1 MLLWIFNDVIR
12 LEFGKLFN
20 WIQIIVQ
27 FRVQCRCFLVS
38 FAKFLRTPY
47 LQRLRKKCPN
57 MEFSLVR
64 IFLYSDWMQE
74 NAGQKNLRIWTFLM
88 QWEHLQTTASGFFHS
103 LFCFCHPVCH
113 PVCQNFEHVSSRP
126 STSFIKR
133 RLQDRCFPVNTAKSL
148 KTPILKNICK
158 SLLLKSERIK
168 NETWQSRCSQE
179 NNCRPANLLNRDF
192 MGLVYSLRNLLQKSE
207 TTRTKAC
214 KLCINYFFQQKR
226 WLKGQNKNVH

>member
-47 LQRLRKKCPN
+47 LQTLRKKCPN
-57 MEFSLVR
+57 MEFFLVR

-133 RLQDRCFPVNTAKSL
+133 RLQDRCFPVNTAK
-148 KTPILKNICK
+148 IFKNTHFEEYLQIAASEVRKNKKWNLTKQVFTRKQLQTCK
-158 SLLLKSERIK
+158 FTEQRLYGFSIFFEK
-168 NETWQSRCSQE
+168 
-179 NNCRPANLLNRDF
+179 PF
-192 MGLVYSLRNLLQKSE
+192 
-207 TTRTKAC
+207 TKIWNH
-214 KLCINYFFQQKR
+214 KDESM
-226 WLKGQNKNVH
+226 